1 MNLWHAL
8 TCSIERFGIAR
19 TIAGGRFDQ
28 AADRIEAYVDS
39 TLERLG
45 VRRG

>member
-19 TIAGGRFDQ
+19 TIVGGRFDQ
-28 AADRIEAYVDS
+28 AADRIVAYVDS

-45 VRRG
+45 VQR